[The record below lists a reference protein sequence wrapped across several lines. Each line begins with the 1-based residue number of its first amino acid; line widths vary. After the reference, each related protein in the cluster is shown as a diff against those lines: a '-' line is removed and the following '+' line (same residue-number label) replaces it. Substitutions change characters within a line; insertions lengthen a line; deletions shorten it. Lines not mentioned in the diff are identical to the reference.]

1 MIESTES
8 MLLNLSPNLVFSFN
22 IFRVV
27 IYFYFL

>member
-8 MLLNLSPNLVFSFN
+8 MFLNLSPNLVFSFN
-22 IFRVV
+22 IFWVV